1 MAGVNPA
8 YMARQMRH
16 SLEVF
21 FKVYA
26 DWIDGEGDDREIA
39 KLERAIGQCAPICPQ
54 TEKTRRKNKKAD
66 HQNRLFSLYNND
78 LQTLAERRGFEPRIG
93 Y

>member
-8 YMARQMRH
+8 DMARQMGH

-26 DWIDGEGDDREIA
+26 DWIDGDGDDREIA
-39 KLERAIGQCAPICPQ
+39 ELEDAIQ
-54 TEKTRRKNKKAD
+54 KTISVLSQRSKK
-66 HQNRLFSLYNND
+66 
-78 LQTLAERRGFEPRIG
+78 TP
-93 Y
+93 